1 MDNISELQ
9 ALPKTSFEFSHKNQ
23 DEIIISY
30 GPKNGFLWR
39 GEEVNIQEINLIDG
53 LNKVFQTGFQGIGGN
68 VLEDLPYIQSHYPE
82 FIGASNTYRY
92 GDEFLGRDHEGL
104 SAGTYGYIYLIDTD
118 KKNIIESIP
127 LCKENI
133 RKTAFVTGY
142 KGDHE
147 GNMITEGPEYAIIKQ
162 LDSKFII
169 GAIPSEFVAFAL
181 GIDEKSFI
189 INPAYKK
196 ICFKKI
202 EKAIGEEFLLITP
215 RWLSMKYPNLPL
227 SEVYQRYLDEMISA
241 RSHLSPTS
249 SPAKVVSSATFFQAF
264 DSTPVNEYDH
274 LYQCGK

>member
-1 MDNISELQ
+1 MDNIPELQ
-9 ALPKTSFEFSHKNQ
+9 ALPKTSFEFSRKNQ
-23 DEIIISY
+23 DNIIISY
-30 GPKNGFLWR
+30 GPKNGLLWR

-68 VLEDLPYIQSHYPE
+68 VLEDLPYIQSHYPG

-92 GDEFLGRDHEGL
+92 GDESFGRDHEGL

-118 KKNIIESIP
+118 KKNRMESIP

-147 GNMITEGPEYAIIKQ
+147 GNMIIEGPEYAIIRQ
-162 LDSKFII
+162 PDFKFII

-181 GIDEKSFI
+181 GIDEKGFI

-196 ICFKKI
+196 ICFEKI

-215 RWLSMKYPNLPL
+215 RYLRMKYPNLSL
-227 SEVYQRYLDEMISA
+227 SEVYQRYLQADEMISA
-241 RSHLSPTS
+241 RSDLSLTS
-249 SPAKVVSSATFFQAF
+249 SNVVSPAAFFQLP
-264 DSTPVNEYDH
+264 DLTPVNEYAYSH
-274 LYQCGK
+274 QCGK